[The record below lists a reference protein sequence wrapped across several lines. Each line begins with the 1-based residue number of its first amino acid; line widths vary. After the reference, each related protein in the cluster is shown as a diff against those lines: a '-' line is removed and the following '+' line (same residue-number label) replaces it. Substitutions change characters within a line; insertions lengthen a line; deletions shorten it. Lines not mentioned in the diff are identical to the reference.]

1 MLLATHEMGFAK
13 EVAGQVCFLDAGQI
27 LEEGPP
33 EQIFEDPSEERTQQF
48 LARIVAAG
56 RL

>member
-1 MLLATHEMGFAK
+1 MGFARDI
-13 EVAGQVCFLDAGQI
+13 ADRVCFLDDGRI

-33 EQIFEDPSEERTQQF
+33 ERIFREPREQRTRRF
-48 LARIVAAG
+48 LDRIIAAG

>member
-1 MLLATHEMGFAK
+1 MSFARDIADR
-13 EVAGQVCFLDAGQI
+13 VVFLDAGRI

-33 EQIFEDPSEERTQQF
+33 ERIFSAPTEARTREF
-48 LARIVAAG
+48 LDRIIRAG